1 MAKELE
7 VKVLDIDKDEIEKR
21 LKEVGAK
28 LISREYQINTIF
40 DTEDR
45 AIKNKQ
51 NGYLRIR
58 EKRDLDKGSVSYI
71 FTLKKNISRDGVR
84 ENLEIETKIENKE
97 ALIRILESLN
107 LKIVHEGTKERI
119 KYKYE
124 DITFDIDTWDN
135 ETYPYTYLE
144 IEVKQKDDLQRAIRL
159 LNLDES
165 KVTLKSL
172 AQLRMELGLGDL

>member
-21 LKEVGAK
+21 LKEIGAE

-45 AIKNKQ
+45 VIKNKQ

-71 FTLKKNISRDGVR
+71 FTLKKNISKDDVR
-84 ENLEIETKIENKE
+84 ENLEIETKVENKE
-97 ALIRILESLN
+97 ALVKILEALN
-107 LKIVHEGTKERI
+107 FKIVHEGTKERI

-124 DITFDIDTWDN
+124 DITFDIDTWDK

-144 IEVKQKDDLQRAIRL
+144 IEVKQKEDLQRAIKL

-165 KVTLKSL
+165 KVTIKSL
-172 AQLRMELGLGDL
+172 AELRMELGLGDL

>member
-7 VKVLDIDKDEIEKR
+7 VKVLDIDKDEIEER
-21 LKEVGAK
+21 LKEIGAE

-45 AIKNKQ
+45 VIKNKQ

-58 EKRDLDKGSVSYI
+58 EKRDLDKGLVSYI
-71 FTLKKNISRDGVR
+71 FTLKRNISKDGVR
-84 ENLEIETKIENKE
+84 ENLEIETKVEKKE
-97 ALIRILESLN
+97 ALTKILESLN

-124 DITFDIDTWDN
+124 DIIFDIDTWDK

-144 IEVKQKDDLQRAIRL
+144 IEVKQKEDLQRAIKL
-159 LNLDES
+159 LNLDEN
-165 KVTLKSL
+165 KVTIKSL
-172 AQLRMELGLGDL
+172 AELRMELGLSDL